1 MGMNNSARRE
11 QLYGLLGELPPRNR
25 PVTSRTLST
34 EQRDGYVLEHL
45 ELDLNGIE
53 PVPAV
58 FVRPGADLAPCSG
71 PSLQPLP
78 RRLLSG
84 RQDRAAQECT
94 LI

>member
-11 QLYGLLGELPPRNR
+11 QLYGLLGELPPRHR

-58 FVRPGADLAPCSG
+58 FVRPAQIRALLRSFFLTTPTAASIRSVRPNCSRV
-71 PSLQPLP
+71 PL
-78 RRLLSG
+78 
-84 RQDRAAQECT
+84 T
-94 LI
+94 